1 MIKLVC
7 LDVHK
12 VVADLEHHRQPA
24 VFSTLFDEPPVEV
37 CKQFCDSSWGI
48 RRTVV
53 EDEVGDSALNLF
65 HSLAGVL
72 LVEIS
77 D

>member
-7 LDVHK
+7 LNVHK
-12 VVADLEHHRQPA
+12 VAADLEHHRQPA
-24 VFSTLFDEPPVEV
+24 VSSTLFEELSVEV
-37 CKQFCDSSWGI
+37 CKQFCDSSWAL

-65 HSLAGVL
+65 HSFAGVL
-72 LVEIS
+72 LLEIS
-77 D
+77 N